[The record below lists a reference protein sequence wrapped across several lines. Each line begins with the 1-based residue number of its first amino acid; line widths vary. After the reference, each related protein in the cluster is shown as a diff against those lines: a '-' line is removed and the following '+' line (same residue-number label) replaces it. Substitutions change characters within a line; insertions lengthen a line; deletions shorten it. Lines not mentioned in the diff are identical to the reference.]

1 MSEIAFKFCDQ
12 EIVFSNWY
20 QNINYDWV
28 RVGLNGRMS
37 MVIIKFNYDFPIVPL
52 WMYDNIIID
61 LGKIYNSIYKDNHL
75 TNVIDT
81 QDRVDEFLINKAS
94 KITKLLAFA

>member
-37 MVIIKFNYDFPIVPL
+37 MVIIKFNV
-52 WMYDNIIID
+52 
-61 LGKIYNSIYKDNHL
+61 
-75 TNVIDT
+75 
-81 QDRVDEFLINKAS
+81 
-94 KITKLLAFA
+94 